1 MLKMIASRLTRL
13 VLTVLVVTFVTFT
26 LTNVLPGDA
35 VNALIPIEAQ
45 QDREFVEQV
54 REEWG
59 LNDPLIVRYGRWLGD
74 AVQGDLGRSLVTG
87 QPVTDEITHRL
98 PITLEIMVVAVGFS
112 LLVAVPLGAFTGY
125 REGRRSDRV
134 FSGVAQA
141 GLSLPSFVTGLI
153 LIYVFALKLHWFP
166 AVGWNRLSNGI
177 GPNLKTVALPALA
190 LAITEIAVYT
200 RVLRSD
206 MIATLKENYILSARA
221 KGLTDR
227 FILFRHGLR
236 PSLLTLV
243 TVVGLNIG
251 FLIGGS
257 LVIEYLFAIPGLGK
271 RLFSA
276 IQQRDFMMVQA
287 ITILI
292 TVFYVVVNTITD
304 LTYMVVDPRIRKTN

>member
-1 MLKMIASRLTRL
+1 MSKMIAGRLTRL
-13 VLTVLVVTFVTFT
+13 VLTLLVVTFITFIS
-26 LTNVLPGDA
+26 TNLLPGDS

-45 QDREFVEQV
+45 QDREFVEQI

-59 LNDPLIVRYGRWLGD
+59 LNDPMVVRYGRWLGD

-98 PITLEIMVVAVGFS
+98 PITLELMAVAIGLS
-112 LLVAVPLGAFTGY
+112 LLIAVPLGVFTGY

-134 FSGVAQA
+134 ISGLAQA
-141 GLSLPSFVTGLI
+141 GLSLPGFVIGLI
-153 LIYVFALKLHWFP
+153 LIYVFALRLHWFP
-166 AVGWNRLSNGI
+166 AVGWNRLSDGL
-177 GPNLKTVALPALA
+177 GPNLKTVALPALS
-190 LAITEIAVYT
+190 LAVIEIAVYT

-221 KGLTDR
+221 KGLTNR

-251 FLIGGS
+251 LLIGGT
-257 LVIEYLFAIPGLGK
+257 LVIEYLFAIPGIGK

-304 LTYMVVDPRIRKTN
+304 LTYMVVDPRIRRTN

>member
-1 MLKMIASRLTRL
+1 MPKFIASRLTRL
-13 VLTVLVVTFVTFT
+13 VLTVLVVTFVTFVGV
-26 LTNVLPGDA
+26 NVLPGDA
-35 VNALIPIEAQ
+35 INALIPIQ
-45 QDREFVEQV
+45 SQTDREFVEQV

-59 LNDPLIVRYGRWLGD
+59 LNDPMIVRYGRWLGD
-74 AVQGDLGRSLVTG
+74 AVQGDLGDSIVTG
-87 QPVTDEITHRL
+87 QAVTDEITHRL
-98 PITLEIMVVAVGFS
+98 PITLEIMAVAVGLS
-112 LLVAVPLGAFTGY
+112 LLIAVPLGAFTGY

-134 FSGVAQA
+134 VSGVAQA

-153 LIYVFALKLHWFP
+153 LIYVFALKLQWFP

-206 MIATLKENYILSARA
+206 MIATLTENYILSARA

-243 TVVGLNIG
+243 TVVGLNIAA
-251 FLIGGS
+251 LLGGV
-257 LVIEYLFAIPGLGK
+257 LVIEYLFAIPGIGK

-287 ITILI
+287 ITMLI

-304 LTYMVVDPRIRKTN
+304 LTYMVVDPRIRRTN

>member
-1 MLKMIASRLTRL
+1 MA
-13 VLTVLVVTFVTFT
+13 
-26 LTNVLPGDA
+26 
-35 VNALIPIEAQ
+35 
-45 QDREFVEQV
+45 
-54 REEWG
+54 
-59 LNDPLIVRYGRWLGD
+59 
-74 AVQGDLGRSLVTG
+74 
-87 QPVTDEITHRL
+87 
-98 PITLEIMVVAVGFS
+98 VAVGFS
-112 LLVAVPLGAFTGY
+112 LLIAVPLGAFTGY
-125 REGRRSDRV
+125 REGRRSDRLV
-134 FSGVAQA
+134 SGFAQA
-141 GLSLPSFVTGLI
+141 GLSLPVFVTGLI
-153 LIYVFALKLHWFP
+153 LIYVFALKLQWFP
-166 AVGWNRLSNGI
+166 AVGWNRLSNGL
-177 GPNLKTVALPALA
+177 GPNLKSVALPALS
-190 LAITEIAVYT
+190 LAVTEIAVYT

-251 FLIGGS
+251 FLIGGA

-292 TVFYVVVNTITD
+292 TVFYVIVNTATD
-304 LTYMVVDPRIRKTN
+304 LVYMVVDPRIRRTN

>member
-35 VNALIPIEAQ
+35 INALIPIDAQ
-45 QDREFVEQV
+45 QDQEFVEQI

-243 TVVGLNIG
+243 TVVGLNIAA
-251 FLIGGS
+251 LLGGV
-257 LVIEYLFAIPGLGK
+257 LVIEYLFAIPGIGK

>member
-13 VLTVLVVTFVTFT
+13 VLTVLVVTFATFT

-35 VNALIPIEAQ
+35 VNALIPIDAQ
-45 QDREFVEQV
+45 QDREFVEQI

-134 FSGVAQA
+134 VSGVAQA

-153 LIYVFALKLHWFP
+153 LIYVFALKLQWFP

-243 TVVGLNIG
+243 TVVGLNIAA
-251 FLIGGS
+251 LLGGV
-257 LVIEYLFAIPGLGK
+257 LVIEYLFAIPGIGK

-287 ITILI
+287 ITMLI

-304 LTYMVVDPRIRKTN
+304 LTYMVVDPRIRRTN

>member
-1 MLKMIASRLTRL
+1 MPKMIVGRLTRL
-13 VLTVLVVTFVTFT
+13 VVTVLVVSFVTFVGV
-26 LTNVLPGDA
+26 NVLPGDP
-35 VNALIPIEAQ
+35 VNALIPIDAQ
-45 QDREFVEQV
+45 QDREFVEQI

-59 LNDPLIVRYGRWLGD
+59 LNDPMVVRYGRWLGD

-98 PITLEIMVVAVGFS
+98 PITLELMAVAVGFS
-112 LLVAVPLGAFTGY
+112 LLIAVPLGSFSGY
-125 REGRRSDRV
+125 REGRRSDRLV
-134 FSGVAQA
+134 SGFAQA
-141 GLSLPSFVTGLI
+141 GLSLPVFVTGLI
-153 LIYVFALKLHWFP
+153 LIYVFALRLQWFP
-166 AVGWNRLSNGI
+166 AVGWNRLSDGL
-177 GPNLKTVALPALA
+177 GPNLKSVVLPALS
-190 LAITEIAVYT
+190 LAVTEIAVYT

-227 FILFRHGLR
+227 FVLFRHGLR

-287 ITILI
+287 ITVLI
-292 TVFYVVVNTITD
+292 TVFYVIVNTATD
-304 LTYMVVDPRIRKTN
+304 LVYMVVDPRIRRTN

>member
-13 VLTVLVVTFVTFT
+13 VLTVLAVTFATFM

-35 VNALIPIEAQ
+35 VNALIPIDAQ
-45 QDREFVEQV
+45 QDREFVEQI

-98 PITLEIMVVAVGFS
+98 PITLEIMVVTVGLS

-125 REGRRSDRV
+125 REGRKSDRV

-153 LIYVFALKLHWFP
+153 LIYVFALKLQWFP

-243 TVVGLNIG
+243 TVVGLNIAA
-251 FLIGGS
+251 LLGGV
-257 LVIEYLFAIPGLGK
+257 LVIEYLFAIPGIGK

-304 LTYMVVDPRIRKTN
+304 LTYMVVDPRIRRTN

>member
-1 MLKMIASRLTRL
+1 MPKFIASRLTRL
-13 VLTVLVVTFVTFT
+13 VLTVLVVTFVTFVGV
-26 LTNVLPGDA
+26 NVLPGDA
-35 VNALIPIEAQ
+35 INALIPIEGQ
-45 QDREFVEQV
+45 QDREFVERV

-59 LNDPLIVRYGRWLGD
+59 LNDPMIVRYGRWLGN
-74 AVQGDLGRSLVTG
+74 AVQGDLGDSIVTG
-87 QPVTDEITHRL
+87 QAVTDEITHRL
-98 PITLEIMVVAVGFS
+98 PITLEIMFVAVGFS

-134 FSGVAQA
+134 VSGIAQA

-153 LIYVFALKLHWFP
+153 LIYVFALKLQWFP

-177 GPNLKTVALPALA
+177 GPNLKSVALPALA

-243 TVVGLNIG
+243 TVVGLNIAA
-251 FLIGGS
+251 LLGGV
-257 LVIEYLFAIPGLGK
+257 LVIEYLFAIPGIGK

-287 ITILI
+287 ITMLI

>member
-13 VLTVLVVTFVTFT
+13 VLTVLAVTFATFM

-35 VNALIPIEAQ
+35 VNALIPIDAQ
-45 QDREFVEQV
+45 QDREFVEQI

-125 REGRRSDRV
+125 REGRKSDRV

-153 LIYVFALKLHWFP
+153 LIYVFALKLQWFP

-177 GPNLKTVALPALA
+177 GPNLKSVALPALA

-206 MIATLKENYILSARA
+206 MIHTLKENYILSARA

-243 TVVGLNIG
+243 TVVGLNIAA
-251 FLIGGS
+251 LLGGV
-257 LVIEYLFAIPGLGK
+257 LVIEYLFAIPGIGK

-304 LTYMVVDPRIRKTN
+304 LTYMVVDPRIRRTN

>member
-1 MLKMIASRLTRL
+1 MPKFIASRLTRL
-13 VLTVLVVTFVTFT
+13 VLTVLVVTFVTFVGV
-26 LTNVLPGDA
+26 NVLPGDA
-35 VNALIPIEAQ
+35 INALIPIQ
-45 QDREFVEQV
+45 SQTDREFVEQV

-59 LNDPLIVRYGRWLGD
+59 LNDPMIVRYGRWLGD
-74 AVQGDLGRSLVTG
+74 AVQGDLGDSIVTG
-87 QPVTDEITHRL
+87 QAVTDEITHRL
-98 PITLEIMVVAVGFS
+98 PITLEIMAVAVGLS
-112 LLVAVPLGAFTGY
+112 LLIAVPLGAFTGY

-134 FSGVAQA
+134 VSGVAQA

-153 LIYVFALKLHWFP
+153 LIYVFALKLQWFP

-243 TVVGLNIG
+243 TVVGLNIAA
-251 FLIGGS
+251 LLGGV
-257 LVIEYLFAIPGLGK
+257 LVIEYLFAIPGIGK

-304 LTYMVVDPRIRKTN
+304 LTYMVVDPRIRRTN

>member
-1 MLKMIASRLTRL
+1 MTKFIASRLTRL
-13 VLTVLVVTFVTFT
+13 VLTVLVVTFVTFVGV
-26 LTNVLPGDA
+26 NVLPGDA
-35 VNALIPIEAQ
+35 INALIPIEGQ
-45 QDREFVEQV
+45 QDREFVERV

-59 LNDPLIVRYGRWLGD
+59 LNDPMIVRYGRWLGD
-74 AVQGDLGRSLVTG
+74 AVQGDLGDSIVTG
-87 QPVTDEITHRL
+87 QAVTDEITHRL
-98 PITLEIMVVAVGFS
+98 PITLEIMFVAVGFS

-134 FSGVAQA
+134 VSGIAQA

-153 LIYVFALKLHWFP
+153 LIYVFALKLQWFP

-177 GPNLKTVALPALA
+177 GPNLKSVALPALA

-243 TVVGLNIG
+243 TVVGLNIAA
-251 FLIGGS
+251 LLGGV
-257 LVIEYLFAIPGLGK
+257 LVIEYLFAIPGIGK

-287 ITILI
+287 ITMLI

-304 LTYMVVDPRIRKTN
+304 LTYMVVDPRIRRTN

>member
-1 MLKMIASRLTRL
+1 MSKMIAIRLTRL
-13 VLTVLVVTFVTFT
+13 VVTVIVVSFVTFVGV
-26 LTNVLPGDA
+26 NVLPGDP
-35 VNALIPIEAQ
+35 VNALIPIDAQ
-45 QDREFVEQV
+45 QDREFVEQI

-59 LNDPLIVRYGRWLGD
+59 LNDPMIVRYGRWLGD

-98 PITLEIMVVAVGFS
+98 PITLELMAVAVGFS
-112 LLVAVPLGAFTGY
+112 LLIAVPLGAFAGY
-125 REGRRSDRV
+125 REGRRSDRLV
-134 FSGVAQA
+134 SGFAQA
-141 GLSLPSFVTGLI
+141 GLSLPVFVTGLI
-153 LIYVFALKLHWFP
+153 LIYVFALRLQWFP
-166 AVGWNRLSNGI
+166 AVGWNRLSDGL
-177 GPNLKTVALPALA
+177 GPNLKSVALPALS
-190 LAITEIAVYT
+190 LAVTEIAVYT

-251 FLIGGS
+251 ILIGGS

-287 ITILI
+287 ITVLI
-292 TVFYVVVNTITD
+292 TVFYVIVNTATD
-304 LTYMVVDPRIRKTN
+304 LVYMVVDPRIRRTN

>member
-1 MLKMIASRLTRL
+1 MPKFIASRLTRL
-13 VLTVLVVTFVTFT
+13 VLTVLVVTFVTFVGV
-26 LTNVLPGDA
+26 NVLPGDA
-35 VNALIPIEAQ
+35 INALIPIEGQ
-45 QDREFVEQV
+45 QDREFVERV

-59 LNDPLIVRYGRWLGD
+59 LNDPMIVRYGRWLGN
-74 AVQGDLGRSLVTG
+74 AVQGDLGDSIVTG
-87 QPVTDEITHRL
+87 QAVTDEITHRL
-98 PITLEIMVVAVGFS
+98 PITLEIMFVAVGFS

-134 FSGVAQA
+134 VSGIAQA

-153 LIYVFALKLHWFP
+153 LIYVFALKLQWFP

-243 TVVGLNIG
+243 TVVGLNIAA
-251 FLIGGS
+251 LLGGV
-257 LVIEYLFAIPGLGK
+257 LVIEYLFAIPGIGK

-287 ITILI
+287 ITMLI

-304 LTYMVVDPRIRKTN
+304 LTYMVVDPRIRRTN

>member
-1 MLKMIASRLTRL
+1 MPKFIASRLTRL
-13 VLTVLVVTFVTFT
+13 VLTVLVVTFVTFVGV
-26 LTNVLPGDA
+26 NVLPGDA
-35 VNALIPIEAQ
+35 INALIPIQ
-45 QDREFVEQV
+45 SQTDREFVEQV

-59 LNDPLIVRYGRWLGD
+59 LNDPMIVRYGRWLGD
-74 AVQGDLGRSLVTG
+74 AVQGDLGDSIVTG
-87 QPVTDEITHRL
+87 QAVTDEITHRL
-98 PITLEIMVVAVGFS
+98 PITLEIMAVAVGLS
-112 LLVAVPLGAFTGY
+112 LLIAVPLGAFTGY

-134 FSGVAQA
+134 VSGVAQA

-153 LIYVFALKLHWFP
+153 LIYVFALKLQWFP

-243 TVVGLNIG
+243 TVVGLNIAA
-251 FLIGGS
+251 LLGGV
-257 LVIEYLFAIPGLGK
+257 LVIEYLFAIPGIGK

-287 ITILI
+287 ITVLI
-292 TVFYVVVNTITD
+292 TVFYVFVNMITD
-304 LTYMVVDPRIRKTN
+304 FVLMVINPRIRRTN

>member
-13 VLTVLVVTFVTFT
+13 VLTVLVVTFATFT

-35 VNALIPIEAQ
+35 VNALIPIDAQ
-45 QDREFVEQV
+45 QDREFVEQI

-125 REGRRSDRV
+125 REGRKSDRV

-153 LIYVFALKLHWFP
+153 LIYVFALKLQWFP

-177 GPNLKTVALPALA
+177 GPNLKSVALPALA

-206 MIATLKENYILSARA
+206 MIHTLKENYILSARA

-243 TVVGLNIG
+243 TVVGLNIAA
-251 FLIGGS
+251 LLGGV
-257 LVIEYLFAIPGLGK
+257 LVIEYLFAIPGIGK

-287 ITILI
+287 ITVLI
-292 TVFYVVVNTITD
+292 TVFYVFVNMTTD
-304 LTYMVVDPRIRKTN
+304 FVLMVINPRIRRTN

>member
-35 VNALIPIEAQ
+35 VNALIPVEAQ

-243 TVVGLNIG
+243 TVVGLNIAA
-251 FLIGGS
+251 LLGGV
-257 LVIEYLFAIPGLGK
+257 LVIEYLFAIPGIGK

>member
-13 VLTVLVVTFVTFT
+13 VLTVLVVTFVTFF

-35 VNALIPIEAQ
+35 VNALIPIDAQ
-45 QDREFVEQV
+45 QDREFVEQI

-98 PITLEIMVVAVGFS
+98 PITLEIMAVAVGLS
-112 LLVAVPLGAFTGY
+112 LLIAVPLGAFTGY

-134 FSGVAQA
+134 VSGVAQA

-153 LIYVFALKLHWFP
+153 LIYVFALKLQWFP

-243 TVVGLNIG
+243 TVVGLNIAA
-251 FLIGGS
+251 LLGGV
-257 LVIEYLFAIPGLGK
+257 LVIEYLFAIPGIGK

-287 ITILI
+287 ITMLI

-304 LTYMVVDPRIRKTN
+304 LTYMVVDPRIRRTN

>member
-1 MLKMIASRLTRL
+1 MPKFIASRLTRL
-13 VLTVLVVTFVTFT
+13 VLTVLVVTFVTFVGV
-26 LTNVLPGDA
+26 NVLPGDA
-35 VNALIPIEAQ
+35 INALIPIESQ

-59 LNDPLIVRYGRWLGD
+59 LNDPMIVRYGRWLGD
-74 AVQGDLGRSLVTG
+74 AVQGDLGDSIVTG
-87 QPVTDEITHRL
+87 QAVTDEITHRL
-98 PITLEIMVVAVGFS
+98 PITLESMAGAVGLS
-112 LLVAVPLGAFTGY
+112 LLIAVPLGAFTGY

-134 FSGVAQA
+134 VSGVAQA

-153 LIYVFALKLHWFP
+153 LIYVCALKLQWFP

-243 TVVGLNIG
+243 TVVGLNIAA
-251 FLIGGS
+251 LLGGV
-257 LVIEYLFAIPGLGK
+257 LVIEYLFAIPGIGK

-287 ITILI
+287 ITMLI

-304 LTYMVVDPRIRKTN
+304 LTYMVVDPRIRRTN

>member
-1 MLKMIASRLTRL
+1 MPKFIASRLTRL
-13 VLTVLVVTFVTFT
+13 VLTVLVVTFVTFVGV
-26 LTNVLPGDA
+26 NVLPGDA
-35 VNALIPIEAQ
+35 INALIPIEGQ
-45 QDREFVEQV
+45 QDREFVERV

-59 LNDPLIVRYGRWLGD
+59 LNDPMIVRYGRWLGN
-74 AVQGDLGRSLVTG
+74 AVQGDLGDSIVTG
-87 QPVTDEITHRL
+87 QAVTDEITHRL
-98 PITLEIMVVAVGFS
+98 PITLEIMFVAVGFS

-125 REGRRSDRV
+125 REGRKSDRV

-153 LIYVFALKLHWFP
+153 LIYVFALKLQWFP

-177 GPNLKTVALPALA
+177 GPNLKSVALPALA

-243 TVVGLNIG
+243 TVVGLNIAA
-251 FLIGGS
+251 LLGGV
-257 LVIEYLFAIPGLGK
+257 LVIEYLFAIPGIGK

-287 ITILI
+287 ITMLI

-304 LTYMVVDPRIRKTN
+304 LTYMVVDPRIRRTN